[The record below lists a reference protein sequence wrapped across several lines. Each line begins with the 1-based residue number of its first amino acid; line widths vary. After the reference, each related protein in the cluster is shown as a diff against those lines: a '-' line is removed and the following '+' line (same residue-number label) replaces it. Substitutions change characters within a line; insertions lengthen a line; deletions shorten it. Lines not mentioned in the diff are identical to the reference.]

1 MAIVGAAP
9 KLGASDLRWF
19 NVEEPLTLDAL
30 RGRLVILDFW
40 TFCCINCMHIIPA
53 LRAAEERYPDD
64 LAVIGVHSPKF
75 EAEKDPENL
84 AQAIARYDI
93 VHPVVHDPEFTIWK
107 KYGVRAWPTLVF
119 ISPDGQIIGHH
130 SGEVTAETLIDAVP
144 RLLDETRTDTTP
156 EPRPLNL
163 SSTPAPIRRLSFPGK
178 MKALA
183 EPIGEAVFA
192 LTDGGHHQIVL
203 LDRDG
208 AEVRRY
214 GSGEAGLDDGPAEE
228 ATFRYPQG
236 LACAKDAIYVADTYN
251 HAIRRIDTD
260 SGVVTTLAGNGT
272 RGPILGRR
280 DVDAWQAV
288 LASVW
293 DLEIDGDRLYFAN
306 AGTHQLGELDLDK
319 NDVRLLAG
327 SGAEGI
333 KDGPAHDAALAQPS
347 GLALGEGRKVLYFA
361 DSETSSIRQVSL
373 GKKPQVTTL
382 IGTGLFDFGH
392 VNGPWDQAQLQHPL
406 GVSFSNGTLYVADSY
421 NAALRVMDL
430 DDRVISD
437 LDDGS
442 FLCLDPI
449 CYLSAEPA
457 GVLAHRDRLFLV
469 DTNNHRVVEYRP
481 QEQVYET
488 WAQ

>member
-1 MAIVGAAP
+1 MRNVGDAP
-9 KLGASDLRWF
+9 ELGKPDLLWF
-19 NVEEPLTLDAL
+19 NVEEPLTLEAL

-40 TFCCINCMHIIPA
+40 TFCCINCIHIIPA

-75 EAEKDPENL
+75 DAEKDPENV
-84 AQAIARYDI
+84 AQAIARYEI

-107 KYGVRAWPTLVF
+107 SYGVRAWPTLVF

-144 RLLDETRTDTTP
+144 RLLDETRSDTTP

-163 SSTPAPIRRLSFPGK
+163 STTPTPERRLTFPGK

-183 EPIGEAVFA
+183 EPIGSAVYA
-192 LTDGGHHQIVL
+192 LTDSGGHQIVL

-208 AEVRRY
+208 AETRRY
-214 GSGEAGLDDGPAEE
+214 GSGEPGFDDGPAET

-236 LACAKDAIYVADTYN
+236 LTCSDDAIYVADTNN
-251 HAIRRIDTD
+251 HAIRRIDIR
-260 SGVVTTLAGNGT
+260 SGNVTTLAGNGT
-272 RGPILGRR
+272 RGPILGER
-280 DVDAWQAV
+280 DIDAWKAV

-293 DLEIDGDRLYFAN
+293 DLEVDGDRLYFAN
-306 AGTHQLGELDLDK
+306 AGTHQLGELDLAK

-327 SGAEGI
+327 SGAEGL
-333 KDGPAHDAALAQPS
+333 KDGAAFGAALAQPS
-347 GLALGEGRKVLYFA
+347 GLALSANRKLLYFA

-373 GKKPQVTTL
+373 GRKPEVTTL

-392 VNGPWDQAQLQHPL
+392 VNGSWDQAQLQHPL
-406 GVSFSNGTLYVADSY
+406 GVSLSNGTLYVADSY
-421 NAALRVMDL
+421 NAALRVIDL
-430 DDRVISD
+430 DNKVISD

-442 FLCLDPI
+442 FICLDPI

-457 GVLAHRDRLFLV
+457 GVLAHQDRLFLV

>member
-1 MAIVGAAP
+1 MRDVGAAP
-9 KLGASDLRWF
+9 ELGEPGLQWF
-19 NVEEPLTLDAL
+19 NVREPLTLEAL

-40 TFCCINCMHIIPA
+40 TFCCINCIHIIPA
-53 LRAAEERYPDD
+53 LRAAEERFPDD

-75 EAEKDPENL
+75 DAEKDPANV

-93 VHPVVHDPEFTIWK
+93 AHPVVHDPEFTIWK
-107 KYGVRAWPTLVF
+107 SYGVRAWPTLVF
-119 ISPDGQIIGHH
+119 ISPDGEIVGRH
-130 SGEVTAETLIDAVP
+130 SGEVTADTLIDAVP
-144 RLLDETRTDTTP
+144 RLLAETRTDATP
-156 EPRPLNL
+156 EPLPLGL
-163 SSTPAPIRRLSFPGK
+163 SPTPAPERRLTFPGK

-183 EPIGEAVFA
+183 RPIGDALYA
-192 LTDGGHHQIVL
+192 LTDSGGHQIVL

-208 AEVRRY
+208 AETVRY
-214 GSGEAGLDDGPAEE
+214 GSGEPGFKDGPAAT

-236 LACAKDAIYVADTYN
+236 LTCAEDAIYVADTNN
-251 HAIRRIDTD
+251 HAIRRIDIR
-260 SGVVTTLAGNGT
+260 SGIVTTLAGNGT
-272 RGPILGRR
+272 RGPILGDR
-280 DVDAWQAV
+280 DIDAWKAV

-293 DLEIDGDRLYFAN
+293 DLGIDGDRLYFAN
-306 AGTHQLGELDLDK
+306 AGTHQLGELDLAT

-327 SGAEGI
+327 SGAEGLE
-333 KDGPAHDAALAQPS
+333 DGPAHDAALAQPS
-347 GLALGEGRKVLYFA
+347 GLALAGDGKLLYFA

-373 GKKPQVTTL
+373 GREPEVTTL

-392 VNGPWDQAQLQHPL
+392 VNGAWSQAQLQHPL
-406 GVSFSNGTLYVADSY
+406 GVSLARGTLYVADSY
-421 NAALRVMDL
+421 NGALRVIDL
-430 DDRVISD
+430 ENRVISD

-442 FLCLDPI
+442 FTCLDPI

-481 QEQVYET
+481 QDQVYET